1 MKVDEIMTK
10 KLEIISAEAS
20 IYDAIERMIDK
31 RIRSLL
37 VKPGDAHDVYG
48 VITVRDIVHKAL
60 GKNLDLN
67 KMKVSE
73 IMSKPV
79 VCINKGTDLEHVI
92 NLMTKFNITRV
103 FVNEGK
109 EIVGIIS
116 LLDVMSAALI
126 TRARAREGHG
136 A

>member
-10 KLEIISAEAS
+10 KLETIHADAS

-37 VKPGDAHDVYG
+37 VKPRDEQDVYG
-48 VITVRDIVHKAL
+48 VITVRDIVFKVL

-67 KMKVSE
+67 KTKVSE
-73 IMSKPV
+73 ITSKPL
-79 VCINKGTDLEHVI
+79 VCINKGMDVEHAT

-103 FVNEGK
+103 FISEGK

-116 LLDVMSAALI
+116 LLDVMSAELI
-126 TRARAREGHG
+126 KKAREGRG

>member
-10 KLEIISAEAS
+10 KLEIISADAS

-37 VKPGDAHDVYG
+37 VKPGDERDVYG
-48 VITVRDIVHKAL
+48 VITVRDIVYKAL

-67 KMKVSE
+67 KTKVSE

-79 VCINKGTDLEHVI
+79 VCLDKGMDVEHGVH
-92 NLMTKFNITRV
+92 LMTRSNITRV
-103 FVNEGK
+103 FVSEG
-109 EIVGIIS
+109 
-116 LLDVMSAALI
+116 
-126 TRARAREGHG
+126 
-136 A
+136 

>member
-10 KLEIISAEAS
+10 KLETIEANAS

-37 VKPGDAHDVYG
+37 VKPRDENDVYG
-48 VITVRDIVHKAL
+48 VITVRDIVFKVLA
-60 GKNLDLN
+60 KNLNLN
-67 KMKVSE
+67 TTKVGE
-73 IMSKPV
+73 ITSKPL
-79 VCINKGTDLEHVI
+79 VCIDKGVDVEYAV

-103 FVNEGK
+103 FICDGK
-109 EIVGIIS
+109 EIMGIIS
-116 LLDVMSAALI
+116 LLDVMSSELI
-126 TRARAREGHG
+126 KRAREEHG

>member
-79 VCINKGTDLEHVI
+79 VNVDKGVDIEHAI
-92 NLMTKFNITRV
+92 DLMTKSNITRV
-103 FVNEGK
+103 FVNEGR
-109 EIVGIIS
+109 EIIGIVS

-126 TRARAREGHG
+126 NRAREGHG
-136 A
+136 V

>member
-1 MKVDEIMTK
+1 
-10 KLEIISAEAS
+10 
-20 IYDAIERMIDK
+20 
-31 RIRSLL
+31 
-37 VKPGDAHDVYG
+37 
-48 VITVRDIVHKAL
+48 
-60 GKNLDLN
+60 
-67 KMKVSE
+67 
-73 IMSKPV
+73 MSKPV
-79 VCINKGTDLEHVI
+79 VCIDKGVDVEHAI

-126 TRARAREGHG
+126 KRAREGHG

>member
-20 IYDAIERMIDK
+20 LYDAIERMIDM

-37 VKPGDAHDVYG
+37 VKPRDVNDTYG

-67 KMKVSE
+67 RTKVAE

-79 VCINKGTDLEHVI
+79 VCIDKGMEVEHGV

-103 FVNEGK
+103 FVSDGK
-109 EIVGIIS
+109 EIIGIIS
-116 LLDVMSAALI
+116 MLDVMSAALI
-126 TRARAREGHG
+126 KRAREGRG
-136 A
+136 V

>member
-1 MKVDEIMTK
+1 MKVDEIMIK
-10 KLEIISAEAS
+10 KLESINADAP

-37 VKPGDAHDVYG
+37 VKPGDEKDVYG
-48 VITVRDIVHKAL
+48 VITVRDVVFKVL

-67 KMKVSE
+67 KTKVGE
-73 IMSKPV
+73 ITSKPV
-79 VCINKGTDLEHVI
+79 ICVNKGMDVEHAI

-103 FVNEGK
+103 FICEGK

-116 LLDVMSAALI
+116 LLDVMSAELI
-126 TRARAREGHG
+126 KKAREGYG

>member
-10 KLEIISAEAS
+10 KLETIAADAS

-37 VKPGDAHDVYG
+37 VKPRDEDDVYG
-48 VITVRDIVHKAL
+48 VITVRDIVFKVL

-67 KMKVSE
+67 KAKVGE
-73 IMSKPV
+73 ITSKPL
-79 VCINKGTDLEHVI
+79 VCIDKGVDVEYAV

-103 FVNEGK
+103 FICDGK
-109 EIVGIIS
+109 EIMGIIS
-116 LLDVMSAALI
+116 LLDVMSSELI
-126 TRARAREGHG
+126 KRAREGHG

>member
-10 KLEIISAEAS
+10 KLETIHADAS

-37 VKPGDAHDVYG
+37 VKPRDEQDVNG
-48 VITVRDIVHKAL
+48 VITVRDIVFKVL
-60 GKNLDLN
+60 GKNLNLN
-67 KMKVSE
+67 KTKVGD
-73 IMSKPV
+73 IISKPL
-79 VCINKGTDLEHVI
+79 VCIDKGTDVEHAV

-103 FVNEGK
+103 FVSEGK

-116 LLDVMSAALI
+116 LLDVMSAELI
-126 TRARAREGHG
+126 KKAREGYG

>member
-10 KLEIISAEAS
+10 KLETIEADAPV
-20 IYDAIERMIDK
+20 YDAIEMMIDK

-37 VKPGDAHDVYG
+37 VRPRDEKDVNG
-48 VITVRDIVHKAL
+48 VITVRDIVYKAL

-67 KMKVSE
+67 KTKVGE
-73 IMSKPV
+73 ITSKPL
-79 VCINKGTDLEHVI
+79 VCIDKGMDVENAVS
-92 NLMTKFNITRV
+92 LMTKFNITRV
-103 FVNEGK
+103 FVGDGK
-109 EIVGIIS
+109 EIIGIVS

-126 TRARAREGHG
+126 KRAREGHG

>member
-10 KLEIISAEAS
+10 KLETISADAP

-37 VKPGDAHDVYG
+37 VKPGDEKDVYG
-48 VITVRDIVHKAL
+48 VITVRDVVFKVL

-67 KMKVSE
+67 KTKVGG
-73 IMSKPV
+73 ITSKPLICV
-79 VCINKGTDLEHVI
+79 NKGMDVEHAI
-92 NLMTKFNITRV
+92 NLMTKSNITRV
-103 FVNEGK
+103 FICEGK

-116 LLDVMSAALI
+116 LLDVMSAELI
-126 TRARAREGHG
+126 KKAREGHG